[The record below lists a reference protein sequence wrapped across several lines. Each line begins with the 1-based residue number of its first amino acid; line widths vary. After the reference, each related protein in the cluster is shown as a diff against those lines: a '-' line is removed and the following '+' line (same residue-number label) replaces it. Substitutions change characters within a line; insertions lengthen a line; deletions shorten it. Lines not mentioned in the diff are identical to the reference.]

1 MLVRSRPDTSKA
13 ETPASVQNIIPPDQE
28 RDGHRQPHH
37 DPGLNGSGTYGE
49 HHEIRD
55 RKPNGDP
62 EDPFRGP
69 LECLSGHR
77 AYRDHRRYSRHKGL
91 LVPQYQ
97 RRRRPG
103 QGSR

>member
-1 MLVRSRPDTSKA
+1 MLVGSRPDTSKA
-13 ETPASVQNIIPPDQE
+13 ETPASVQNIVPPDQE

-49 HHEIRD
+49 HDEIRD

-69 LECLSGHR
+69 LECLSG
-77 AYRDHRRYSRHKGL
+77 ATAPIEITAATAATKGCSC
-91 LVPQYQ
+91 PSINAAADQA
-97 RRRRPG
+97 R
-103 QGSR
+103 